1 MKTMIETHLKF
12 GFISLT
18 VTLNLR
24 SRSLNLSIFCTL
36 LTVNLYKFGKT
47 HLLVPEIASN
57 IQSTLV
63 ISTSVISNNRLSRRK
78 NLVLV
83 ITQKSK
89 IRL

>member
-1 MKTMIETHLKF
+1 MFVWVGKEADDVIVIGRVVSAE
-12 GFISLT
+12 
-18 VTLNLR
+18 LR
-24 SRSLNLSIFCTL
+24 LCWPSCVCIDRVALNLSCRSSDSEFLCHINT
-36 LTVNLYKFGKT
+36 
-47 HLLVPEIASN
+47 

-78 NLVLV
+78 NLVIV